1 VWHSLSPTH
10 YICPLP
16 TASTNFC
23 FFFLFLFLFQLYRG
37 RLENGTYVAVRS
49 LSLVKKFS
57 IQNLK
62 VRLDLLPKLHHPHLV
77 GLLGHCIDGSGK
89 DDSSGNKVFLI
100 YEYVPNGNYHTHLS
114 G

>member
-1 VWHSLSPTH
+1 MWYSSSPTH

-16 TASTNFC
+16 TTSSNFWAS
-23 FFFLFLFLFQLYRG
+23 FLFFFQLYRG

-62 VRLDLLPKLHHPHLV
+62 VWLDLLPKLRHPHLV
-77 GLLGHCIDGSGK
+77 GLLGHCIDGRGK
-89 DDSSGNKVFLI
+89 DDSSGSKVFLI
-100 YEYVPNGNYHTHLS
+100 YEYVPNGSYHTHLS